1 MREVRV
7 LCGGNTGQRVTPVPL
22 ELGVLPHLDNSIR
35 NLPMGSPCDPAIPLL
50 GIHPKEI
57 MGQESKDVC
66 TRMFMAA
73 ELVTT
78 KDWTQL
84 KGLSIQNLLNKFC

>member
-1 MREVRV
+1 MWGKYRAEGHPNPFRI
-7 LCGGNTGQRVTPVPL
+7 
-22 ELGVLPHLDNSIR
+22 GVLPHLDNSIS

-66 TRMFMAA
+66 TRMFISR
-73 ELVTT
+73 LLIIV
-78 KDWTQL
+78 KNRGLL
-84 KGLSIQNLLNKFC
+84 K

>member
-1 MREVRV
+1 MGTLRGRSVREVRV
-7 LCGGNTGQRVTPVPL
+7 LCGGKYRAEGHPSPFRT
-22 ELGVLPHLDNSIR
+22 GVLPHLDNSIR

-66 TRMFMAA
+66 TRMFIFR
-73 ELVTT
+73 LLIIV
-78 KDWTQL
+78 KNRGLL
-84 KGLSIQNLLNKFC
+84 K